1 MSWLASFEVLPS
13 PNHVLAK
20 LAIFRGAEPSPHSP
34 RATDSAS
41 VFHYYFK
48 PFALFHPVMPPLVHR
63 FHPPVFLTTSAPRQ
77 PPLPYDP
84 IPLLF
89 GPPHRSIFLSLSPS
103 LYLSL
108 TPIHSPSLSLSRLP
122 TTTDRTSPTLLLHLF
137 LLLLSASRLV
147 PPGGDENFQTPRD
160 RNRIVISR
168 GSRPASSPI
177 PSFKLSLSPLPLEWR
192 TPKVLTG
199 HPGLSFFPL
208 SFFPSLLSI
217 HLAKIKKNQKM
228 LHLAPCSI
236 AKSSLR
242 IIVSPRQGIII
253 NTYSIGKFFYS
264 NRRNFENDLT
274 FEFSKLS
281 LSFDRF
287 SRSGEG
293 GGDSERNRK
302 EER

>member
-63 FHPPVFLTTSAPRQ
+63 FIPPVFLTTSAPRQ

-89 GPPHRSIFLSLSPS
+89 GPPHRSISLS
-103 LYLSL
+103 LSL

-122 TTTDRTSPTLLLHLF
+122 TTTDRTSPILLLLV

-168 GSRPASSPI
+168 GSRPASSP
-177 PSFKLSLSPLPLEWR
+177 PSSPSNSLFLPCPWNYVRPKSWQATLFSTLILSY
-192 TPKVLTG
+192 
-199 HPGLSFFPL
+199 
-208 SFFPSLLSI
+208 FPS
-217 HLAKIKKNQKM
+217 
-228 LHLAPCSI
+228 
-236 AKSSLR
+236 
-242 IIVSPRQGIII
+242 
-253 NTYSIGKFFYS
+253 T
-264 NRRNFENDLT
+264 
-274 FEFSKLS
+274 
-281 LSFDRF
+281 
-287 SRSGEG
+287 
-293 GGDSERNRK
+293 
-302 EER
+302 

>member
-89 GPPHRSIFLSLSPS
+89 GPPHRSLSLSPS

-108 TPIHSPSLSLSRLP
+108 S
-122 TTTDRTSPTLLLHLF
+122 
-137 LLLLSASRLV
+137 
-147 PPGGDENFQTPRD
+147 
-160 RNRIVISR
+160 ISI
-168 GSRPASSPI
+168 S
-177 PSFKLSLSPLPLEWR
+177 
-192 TPKVLTG
+192 
-199 HPGLSFFPL
+199 HPYPL
-208 SFFPSLLSI
+208 SFT
-217 HLAKIKKNQKM
+217 LA
-228 LHLAPCSI
+228 LAPPDYHGPYISYPPPPP
-236 AKSSLR
+236 L
-242 IIVSPRQGIII
+242 SPPPLCLASRA
-253 NTYSIGKFFYS
+253 S
-264 NRRNFENDLT
+264 RR
-274 FEFSKLS
+274 
-281 LSFDRF
+281 R
-287 SRSGEG
+287 
-293 GGDSERNRK
+293 
-302 EER
+302 

>member
-89 GPPHRSIFLSLSPS
+89 GPPHRSLSPS
-103 LYLSL
+103 LYLSLSL

-122 TTTDRTSPTLLLHLF
+122 TTTDRTSPTSFSSSSLPRVSCLQAEMKISRLLAIETELLFHEVVDPLRPPSPPSNSLF
-137 LLLLSASRLV
+137 LPCPWNYV
-147 PPGGDENFQTPRD
+147 
-160 RNRIVISR
+160 
-168 GSRPASSPI
+168 RP
-177 PSFKLSLSPLPLEWR
+177 
-192 TPKVLTG
+192 
-199 HPGLSFFPL
+199 
-208 SFFPSLLSI
+208 
-217 HLAKIKKNQKM
+217 
-228 LHLAPCSI
+228 
-236 AKSSLR
+236 KS
-242 IIVSPRQGIII
+242 
-253 NTYSIGKFFYS
+253 
-264 NRRNFENDLT
+264 
-274 FEFSKLS
+274 
-281 LSFDRF
+281 
-287 SRSGEG
+287 
-293 GGDSERNRK
+293 
-302 EER
+302 